1 MDYTIIKTLRIEN
14 DITLE
19 EVAQDIGLTRA
30 GVSLI
35 ERGISKPHA
44 RTAYKL
50 DRWIEKLRRS
60 T

>member
-1 MDYTIIKTLRIEN
+1 MDYTIIRKLRIEN

-19 EVAQDIGLTRA
+19 EVATAVGLTRA

-35 ERGISKPHA
+35 ERGISNPHA

-50 DRWIEKLRRS
+50 DRWIVKVRKEA
-60 T
+60 